1 MKRIKFTELG
11 FKKNLDTLIVVI
23 GIICLVVGLVGIF
36 IYPESKYGSLAG
48 LSAGIINYPLLKTLF
63 YKNYF
68 YWNKKG
74 GSLKINSKSKNI
86 VFSEMDSFEFSENQL
101 ILSKKNKTQLEFS
114 LNDIN
119 LEDISKLKEIIV
131 KHIKNK

>member
-74 GSLKINSKSKNI
+74 GSLKINSKSKSI
-86 VFSEMDSFEFSENQL
+86 SFSEIDNFQFEEEKL
-101 ILSKKNKTQLEFS
+101 ILTKKNKNKFDFKLS
-114 LNDIN
+114 DIN
-119 LEDISKLKEIIV
+119 VEDVDNLKIILA
-131 KHIKNK
+131 KYINN

>member
-23 GIICLVVGLVGIF
+23 GIICLVVGFVGIF

-74 GSLKINSKSKNI
+74 GSLKINSKSKSI
-86 VFSEMDSFEFSENQL
+86 SFSEIDNFQFEEEKL
-101 ILSKKNKTQLEFS
+101 ILTKKNKNKFDFKLS
-114 LNDIN
+114 DIN
-119 LEDISKLKEIIV
+119 VEDVDNLKIILA
-131 KHIKNK
+131 KYINN